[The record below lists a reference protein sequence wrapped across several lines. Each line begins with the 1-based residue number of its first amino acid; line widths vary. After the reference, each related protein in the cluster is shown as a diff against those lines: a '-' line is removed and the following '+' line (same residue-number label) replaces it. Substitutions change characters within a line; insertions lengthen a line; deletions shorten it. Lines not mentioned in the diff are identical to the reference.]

1 MIQSFKIQFIVSQ
14 KVKPSV
20 TIQPSN
26 SILSHVPKINKNMYS
41 QKLDIIML
49 IAALFLKTKMWKQ
62 PKCPTIDKLISKMYL
77 NVSA

>member
-1 MIQSFKIQFIVSQ
+1 MLSEINQAQ
-14 KVKPSV
+14 KDKYD
-20 TIQPSN
+20 
-26 SILSHVPKINKNMYS
+26 KINKNMYS